1 MSLVNCCL
9 PPRDRRQLAPPQGP
23 LIIVTVLAKS
33 GVEVRIINTAARIA
47 PENFGVD
54 TLAALLFSLPSGIAA
69 LSVWDSVLPFV
80 VEACRRIHGKR
91 PDLRFILGVRGE
103 GEARIMPLLNFLAGR
118 GDESGL
124 PIGVLVRDG
133 GRIITGVTP
142 LVPLTG
148 EEIPVLDYTLLDDTR
163 YWPGGDPHRPG
174 LPIRLPLL

>member
-1 MSLVNCCL
+1 MGS
-9 PPRDRRQLAPPQGP
+9 
-23 LIIVTVLAKS
+23 
-33 GVEVRIINTAARIA
+33 VRIFALSWGDPPASTVGDKLMRF
-47 PENFGVD
+47 PWFFGV
-54 TLAALLFSLPSGIAA
+54 
-69 LSVWDSVLPFV
+69 
-80 VEACRRIHGKR
+80 
-91 PDLRFILGVRGE
+91 VRGE

-174 LPIRLPLL
+174 LPIRLPLFV